1 MEFKK
6 GVLMSEVRCW
16 NTECQDFDTD
26 CKRNCSAF
34 DTCASLCVSFES
46 EPNELPDEG
55 TGDLKNPFNYQVGG
69 SHYKKEGGMDL
80 AEWSKRR
87 GHCPYQYCSIKY
99 IDRHKEKDGIKDLR
113 KAKQY
118 LEFIAYIEYGENL

>member
-1 MEFKK
+1 M
-6 GVLMSEVRCW
+6 
-16 NTECQDFDTD
+16 DDTD
-26 CKRNCSAF
+26 CCNTKCPEF
-34 DTCASLCVSFES
+34 DITYKGKCRVFAAGAKAPFCVDFES